1 MFRGEGGHI
10 TKSQDYKCFHFNS
23 DDKLCRYNVE
33 HRAAKEISRIEDPAG
48 PALRAP
54 MFHSDKELLGKQYS
68 TIN

>member
-1 MFRGEGGHI
+1 MFRGGVILQNHKI
-10 TKSQDYKCFHFNS
+10 TNVSTS

-54 MFHSDKELLGKQYS
+54 MFQSDKELLGKQYS